1 MPFIQFQHRR
11 DTPLNWFTANTI
23 LAAGE
28 MGLEVGN
35 DLFKIGDGIRP
46 WNSLPYGGL
55 RGVTGATGGGVDL
68 STLNPIAIGVGAG
81 ATGQVINAIAIG
93 PYAGATGQKNSA
105 IAIGIAAGQIN
116 QGNNAI
122 AIGASAGYTGQAANT
137 IILNASGAAVNGVS
151 GQAGSFYVAPVRP
164 STSSYVL
171 GYDPS
176 TFEIT
181 YAIPAASGATGAT
194 ATVSVGTVTTL
205 APGSAATVTDV
216 GTSYASILN
225 FGIPQGATGG
235 GTGGITF
242 SGPSGS
248 VLYYDGTSVTGSSFF
263 TFNGTTGATG
273 EVTIAGK
280 LTVLGGIDPLY
291 LQLVPTSVNPLP
303 GVTGTLWVDT
313 AGKLNYDNILV
324 GGTDL
329 TTLDPIAIG
338 VSAGEAGQSSSAVA
352 IGFQAG
358 QTSQGGAAVAIGNQA
373 GQKTQGMDAIA
384 IGNLAGYT
392 GQQGLAIAIG
402 RNAGQDFQQNASIA
416 IGAGAGN
423 GYQQQEAI
431 SIGIQAGNTGQQQG
445 AIAIGYLAG
454 NDTQNTNAVAIGT
467 LAGASNQAANTIILN
482 ATGSDL
488 NGVSGQVGSFY
499 VAPVRSATSSNVLGY
514 DPVTSEITYYAAP
527 VGATG
532 DPPTAICATA
542 RSTASQGFTAGVSD
556 NIQHDA
562 VDFEYGITVTTGATG
577 YFEVPSA
584 GVYKIIPSL
593 QLNPENNGHI
603 HVWLKVNEAHADNTG
618 AYLAFKSGDYQVF
631 TTEILLELQAN
642 DQVQVWAQPS
652 VTGSIIQYIPP
663 GGTAPN
669 DYPAAPG
676 IVTKMYKLRDA
687 SAPV

>member
-1 MPFIQFQHRR
+1 M
-11 DTPLNWFTANTI
+11 
-23 LAAGE
+23 
-28 MGLEVGN
+28 
-35 DLFKIGDGIRP
+35 
-46 WNSLPYGGL
+46 
-55 RGVTGATGGGVDL
+55 
-68 STLNPIAIGVGAG
+68 
-81 ATGQVINAIAIG
+81 
-93 PYAGATGQKNSA
+93 
-105 IAIGIAAGQIN
+105 
-116 QGNNAI
+116 
-122 AIGASAGYTGQAANT
+122 
-137 IILNASGAAVNGVS
+137 NASGAAVNGVS
-151 GQAGSFYVAPVRP
+151 GQTGSFYVAPVR
-164 STSSYVL
+164 SATSSYAL
-171 GYDPS
+171 GYNPV

-313 AGKLNYDNILV
+313 AGKLQYDNTEVAVAGIS
-324 GGTDL
+324 GGVDL
-329 TTLDPIAIG
+329 STLDPIAIG
-338 VSAGEAGQSSSAVA
+338 VSAGEAGQSLSAVA

-373 GQKTQGMDAIA
+373 GQKTQGIDAIA

-402 RNAGQDFQQNASIA
+402 RNAGEGFQQNASIA

-423 GYQQQEAI
+423 VYQQQEAI
-431 SIGIQAGNTGQQQG
+431 SIGMQAGNTGQQQG

-454 NDTQNTNAVAIGT
+454 NDTQNTNAVAIGYE
-467 LAGASNQAANTIILN
+467 AGAAYQQQDAISIGTQAGYTGQQSNAIAIGAGAGKTTQGELSVAVGNNAGYTGQGVNAVAVGNNAGYENQAENTIILN
-482 ATGSDL
+482 ASGSAV
-488 NGVSGQVGSFY
+488 NGLPGQAGSFY
-499 VAPVRSATSSNVLGY
+499 VAPVRSATSGNVLGY

-532 DPPTAICATA
+532 DPPTSICATA
-542 RSTASQGFTAGVSD
+542 HSTASQSFTADISE
-556 NIQHDA
+556 NIQHDV
-562 VDFEYGITVTTGATG
+562 VDFAYGITVTTGPTG

-593 QLNPENNGHI
+593 QLNPTGNGHI
-603 HVWLKVNEAHADNTG
+603 HVWLKMNNTNVDNTG
-618 AYLAFKSGDYQVF
+618 TYLAFKNGELQVF

-652 VTGSIIQYIPP
+652 VTGGVIQSIAA
-663 GGTAPN
+663 GGISPN

-676 IVTKMYKLRDA
+676 IITNMYKLRDA